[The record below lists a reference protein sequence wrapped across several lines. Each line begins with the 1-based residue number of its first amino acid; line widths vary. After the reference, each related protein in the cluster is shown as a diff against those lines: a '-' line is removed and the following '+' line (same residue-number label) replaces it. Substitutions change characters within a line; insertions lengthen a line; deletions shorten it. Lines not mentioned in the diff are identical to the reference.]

1 MRTIKLNGSP
11 IGKKLVQGLD
21 DIEYIISSD
30 DDNLLQ
36 DIKTSSE
43 LIFSGS
49 GYQVIR
55 QALIDPI
62 NSQFNFVTVEVWD
75 DCCNNT
81 QKFLIT
87 DQDISFCDDEN
98 CTVKVRLREQSPDA
112 ELLRKLRSK
121 KINDANL
128 FNNPGLIPKFNF
140 CVTHSH
146 AWITHMLM
154 AAGLTIGV
162 LYNVLIAP
170 LYGLIVTMFSILIN
184 ICIFLIGLLAFVWF
198 VVQAINILI
207 GFINFVINAWNQI
220 PILPNLPTINLS
232 INPPQIIP
240 PFCQTLINN
249 PFNVPFLGDLLDLL
263 KAINIFR
270 INCDDKHPAPLIRYY
285 LDNIVQVSGASSWIS
300 SYFGNPAKDHYNM
313 ALLFAPVNNGDPNPP
328 TIYGQNLPAWTCA
341 EALDNFCKI
350 INGRWFVWNLQI
362 YVERKDYIRNNFQ
375 LYFDAVQNKANVIS
389 GACYEPGIEVPY
401 ASAIFTFT
409 QDPREECGNEILDE
423 YKAEVDYEQ
432 LHGQN
437 PKWENRNQVTIPYS
451 GVRVRN
457 DGLRPIIKYD
467 PLTWWQNLVFP
478 NVLMGGALQATNKY
492 LMLNKGT
499 TTVPKVLVWDVNSG
513 TNDAK
518 VKEYGNANFNDALKF
533 KPGIGGLFWPV
544 NNGSM
549 YDDCAIDDPS
559 INPYYRYNF
568 SIEIKFNCVL
578 FANAI
583 PGQQIQLSQG
593 LGCIK
598 QYIVKPD
605 KSISITGKV

>member
-11 IGKKLVQGLD
+11 IGKRLVQGLD
-21 DIEYIISSD
+21 GIEYIISAD
-30 DDNLLQ
+30 DENLLQ

-49 GYQVIR
+49 GYQIIR
-55 QALIDPI
+55 QALIDPT
-62 NSQFNFVTVEVWD
+62 NTQFNFVTAEIWD
-75 DCCNNT
+75 DCCNTT

-112 ELLRKLRSK
+112 ELLRKLRAK

-146 AWITHMLM
+146 SWITHITM
-154 AAGLTIGV
+154 AVGLFIVIFYSSLLLPIIFALTPILLFVVGV
-162 LYNVLIAP
+162 CAFLVAIQFILNLFISLWNGLINVLNSIINAYNSIP
-170 LYGLIVTMFSILIN
+170 LLPNVGQIN
-184 ICIFLIGLLAFVWF
+184 LY
-198 VVQAINILI
+198 
-207 GFINFVINAWNQI
+207 INFTV
-220 PILPNLPTINLS
+220 
-232 INPPQIIP
+232 PPV
-240 PFCQTLINN
+240 PFCNTLITQ
-249 PFNVPFLGDLLDLL
+249 PLVIVQDIKDLFQLIPKFL
-263 KAINIFR
+263 

-285 LDNIVQVSGASSWIS
+285 LDNIVQVSGASSWVS
-300 SYFGNPAKDHYNM
+300 SIFGNPSDDRYYAS
-313 ALLFAPVNNGDPNPP
+313 LLFAPVNNGDPNPP

-375 LYFDAVQNKANVIS
+375 LYFDAVQNQANVIS
-389 GACYEPGIEVPY
+389 GACYTPGVEVPY
-401 ASAIFTFT
+401 ASAIFAFT
-409 QDPREECGNEILDE
+409 EDPREECGNEILNE

-432 LHGQN
+432 LHGNN
-437 PKWENRNQVTIPYS
+437 PKWENRNQVNIPFG

-478 NVLMGGALQATNKY
+478 NIILGGALQATNKY

-499 TTVPKVLVWDVNSG
+499 TTVPKVLIWDVNSG

-533 KPGIGGLFWPV
+533 KPGIGGLFWPTP
-544 NNGSM
+544 NGSL
-549 YDDCAIDDPS
+549 YDDYAIDDPS
-559 INPYYRYNF
+559 INPYYKYDF
-568 SIEIKFNCVL
+568 EIEIKFDCNL

-583 PGQQIQLSQG
+583 PGQQIRLPQG
-593 LGCIK
+593 LGRIN
-598 QYIVKPD
+598 QFIVKPG